1 MINPGSRIAVL
12 NDNAPSNRVALL
24 MAGGDGT
31 RLQELTR
38 KIAGV
43 PIPKQYCR
51 LLNNSSLLEA
61 TLARTQLFTPPDRIS
76 VIINRNHIDLAM
88 EQVNI
93 LPRPNILVQPQNRD
107 TGPGMIFSL
116 LHLEQTHPD
125 AIVAV
130 FPTDHFI
137 DDDRA
142 FIAHTLRAVNTIA
155 STPDKIAVL
164 GIKPDRPEPGYGY
177 ILPDSPVESTE
188 RAFHVKAFREKPSI
202 PDAHNIISFGG
213 LWNTFVMVFKL
224 RRMLDLLS
232 EIVPREL
239 NILSELRESPH
250 NAAKLYQ
257 SISSWNFS
265 TRVLAQIPQ
274 HLIMLE
280 VADVRWC
287 DWGTPES
294 IERTFSALNL
304 VPGWNLSGS
313 AANSIP
319 SSKGMILAKAA
330 AAGAANELGVA

>member
-1 MINPGSRIAVL
+1 MDIKSSLDILDAI
-12 NDNAPSNRVALL
+12 APSNHVALL
-24 MAGGDGT
+24 LAGGDGT

-76 VIINRNHIDLAM
+76 VIVNQNHIDLAM
-88 EQVNI
+88 EQLHL
-93 LPRPNILVQPQNRD
+93 LPRSNIFIQPQNRD
-107 TGPGMIFSL
+107 TGPGMIFAL
-116 LHLEQTHPD
+116 LRLEQTHPD

-137 DDDRA
+137 DNDRA
-142 FIAHTLRAVNTIA
+142 FIAQTIDAVSAIA
-155 STPDKIAVL
+155 SMPDKIAVL
-164 GIKPDRPEPGYGY
+164 GVAPDRPETEYGY
-177 ILPDSPVESTE
+177 ILPDSPVESME
-188 RAFHVKAFREKPSI
+188 RASHVKAFMEKPSL
-202 PDAHNIISFGG
+202 PNARDIISRGG

-224 RRMLDLLS
+224 RRMLELLS
-232 EIVPREL
+232 AFVPGEF
-239 NILSELRESPH
+239 NKLSELRESPH
-250 NAAKLYQ
+250 KAAELYRTLG
-257 SISSWNFS
+257 SWNFS

-294 IERTFSALNL
+294 IERTYRVMNL
-304 VPGWNLSGS
+304 VPTWNLASS
-313 AANSIP
+313 AANPIP
-319 SSKGMILAKAA
+319 SLKRLIRAQAA
-330 AAGAANELGVA
+330 ANAVTDEHNVA